1 MSETFFPVSDLLRR
15 KSQTSL
21 TVISLT
27 CSVASTLFLLSFSYR
42 MGLGFASGA
51 EETLTIGLSAV
62 FSQLILFVGVLIF
75 VVGAVLT
82 SFIVFLTMKQRTR
95 DFGLIKAVG
104 CPNNLVF
111 GYFMTELLI
120 LALVGGMVGLLLGFG
135 ADFTVSHL
143 TALPVYQK
151 PFNMWLALLVFVVFF
166 LFALVF
172 GTKPILDAARL
183 TPMEALSSV
192 QYYSLATESSFK
204 PFSASWM
211 MGKIAMRSLSRRS
224 TATLRIILLLSV
236 IFMLLTVSISGS
248 LIAKDTTLSWV
259 ERTAGRNVVAIGTN
273 EMVNQ
278 YGRLQEE
285 FVGIAGNNGT
295 FDYFSE
301 KYIVSDETIRQ
312 LRALQNVVKVDAR
325 LILKEHVYEISNF
338 TIDPETLATIPV
350 GDKREAD
357 SILIGVESSNLTS
370 SWFLQGRFLENDGS
384 LEAVVGDS
392 VARKIFSKP
401 LVQSLRIDNQSFA
414 VVGVCVD
421 PVNNGN
427 VIYVPMKKLQQITA
441 ISGPNIVFI
450 EINST
455 SDRAAVLDQIRG
467 QIEGVKQDL
476 TLIEADLILENSY
489 AFLNSAWSII
499 TFLPLFTLASASI
512 CLIGY
517 VMLNVDE
524 QRQEFMIL
532 RAVGAKPK
540 TIVTIVGIQNSL
552 VMASSLAFGLSFGII
567 ATLLILVSK
576 PVVSGFTILQ
586 IALWLTLAASVMFV
600 LSLAPAMKFARTS
613 LLKIMA

>member
-192 QYYSLATESSFK
+192 QYYSLATESRFK

-211 MGKIAMRSLSRRS
+211 MGKIAVRSLSRRS

-236 IFMLLTVSISGS
+236 VFMLLTVSISGS

-325 LILKEHVYEISNF
+325 LILKGHVYEISNF

-427 VIYVPMKKLQQITA
+427 VIYVPMKRLQQITA